1 MVACRRAAVVAAV
14 VATLAACGG
23 DDGGGGGS
31 SPPPASA
38 GVRLTPAAGDRQAGV
53 AGTTLPVPIV
63 VRATDSLGAP
73 VSGLTIRWRTTEG
86 TGTPDPATSLTDADG
101 RAGTAWRAGTA
112 PGAAVLTAEP
122 VDAEDAALG
131 AALAFSLTVVP
142 EAPAAL
148 VATIP
153 IPPDYGIH
161 DTFVRDGLAFVSAW
175 STGLLIYDV
184 GHGIRGGSPSRPVE
198 VSRHLPPAGPSGLQ
212 GNVHNAWWFH
222 NPVTGEKRYV
232 FVGQEGPGSVG
243 AGSSGDLYA
252 VDVSD
257 LARPRTV
264 ATYRLAGAGSHNVWM
279 DEAAQVLYV
288 AYYNGGVVA
297 LDVSGALSGDLAAR
311 ERSRVQPGGVASTYV
326 WGVQL
331 HRGAV
336 YAIDME
342 SGLWKLSPSGLATQ
356 GGGFN
361 VPDRWS
367 SDLWLHGDYAYTG
380 TWGGI
385 PRNGNNGDQLKVWDV
400 RGAAPAPVG
409 VVDFPGVGT
418 LSDVEASADG
428 RLLLVTTERGT
439 SQGLHL
445 LSLATPSQPAPVA
458 FAEVDRGLHTG
469 TFAEI
474 GGRRFVFAAKN
485 PTAPALLVYDVTA
498 AAP

>member
-1 MVACRRAAVVAAV
+1 VVAATL
-14 VATLAACGG
+14 ATLTACGG
-23 DDGGGGGS
+23 GDEGGS
-31 SPPPASA
+31 GPPAPSPA
-38 GVRLTPAAGDRQAGV
+38 GVVRLTRASGDRQAGV
-53 AGTTLPVPIV
+53 ADAALPVPLV

-73 VSGLTIRWRTTEG
+73 VGGVTIRWRTTAG
-86 TGTPDPATSLTDADG
+86 TGSPASASALTDADG
-101 RAGTAWRAGTA
+101 RASTTWRAGTTA
-112 PGAAVLTAEP
+112 GAATVTAEP
-122 VDAEDAALG
+122 VDAQEVALG

-142 EAPAAL
+142 AAPAAL
-148 VATIP
+148 VATVP

-198 VSRHLPPAGPSGLQ
+198 VSRHLPPAGPSGLS

-243 AGSSGDLYA
+243 STSSGDLFV

-297 LDVSGALSGDLAAR
+297 LDVSGTLSGDLAAR
-311 ERSRVQPGGVASTYV
+311 ELARVQPGGVAATFV

-331 HRGAV
+331 HRGAL

-342 SGLWKLSPSGLATQ
+342 SGLWRLSPSGLATQ

-385 PRNGNNGDQLKVWDV
+385 PRGGNNGDQLRVWDV
-400 RGAAPAPVG
+400 RGPAPAPAG
-409 VVDFPGVGT
+409 AVDFPGVGT

-445 LSLATPSQPAPVA
+445 LSLATPSQPAPIA

-474 GGRRFVFAAKN
+474 GGRQFVFAAKN